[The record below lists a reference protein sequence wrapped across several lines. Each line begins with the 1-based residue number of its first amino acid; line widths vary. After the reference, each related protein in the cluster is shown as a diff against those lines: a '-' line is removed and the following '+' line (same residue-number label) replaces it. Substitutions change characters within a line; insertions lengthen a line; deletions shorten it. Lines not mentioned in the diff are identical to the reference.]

1 MFIAKRP
8 FSRLIILVLFLAT
21 IALTSCAGAATAAN
35 WPGISTDGE
44 NLFVAHGSGVFGLE
58 AASQDLLWS
67 YRPDNAALFF
77 YAPPSVENG
86 RAIIGDFGAAQGL
99 FSPQTV
105 VSIYGLDVDGSTAQ
119 VAWTRNDLAKDR
131 IVAAPL
137 QIEDIAYV
145 ATSDNLLLALDA
157 DTGDELWRFT
167 AEFSI
172 WAQPT
177 YHDGTLFVASMDR
190 HIYAIDADDGT
201 EKWAVELNGA
211 MSAQPVI
218 NPAENLV
225 YAASYDQE
233 VHALHMD
240 SGDEAWVVKAS
251 DWIWSAP
258 VLADGAL
265 YFGDSSGNV
274 FAVNAAT
281 GELLW
286 ENGIHRM
293 NVVTGVAQNPPLEI
307 KGAIQASPV
316 VKDDVVYF
324 VSLGNSES
332 DEGLLV
338 AMDTVTG
345 EELWQKTTPAPLFS
359 TPVIIGDVIIVAMQ
373 SDVGILQ
380 AYELETGDLD
390 WSYVPPES

>member
-21 IALTSCAGAATAAN
+21 IVLTSCAGAATAAN

-44 NLFVAHGSGVFGLE
+44 NLFVAHGSGVLGLE

-316 VKDDVVYF
+316 VQDDVVYF

>member
-1 MFIAKRP
+1 M
-8 FSRLIILVLFLAT
+8 
-21 IALTSCAGAATAAN
+21 
-35 WPGISTDGE
+35 
-44 NLFVAHGSGVFGLE
+44 
-58 AASQDLLWS
+58 
-67 YRPDNAALFF
+67 
-77 YAPPSVENG
+77 ENG

>member
-21 IALTSCAGAATAAN
+21 IVLTSCAGAATAAN